1 MTLQSQINHRK
12 KNQKKYTE
20 LSKFRY
26 FVRRI
31 IAEDLPQESISLKTE
46 WWRNTKR
53 SVNFQSW
60 VVGNYSDCYWSKISY

>member
-20 LSKFRY
+20 LNQFRY

-53 SVNFQSW
+53 SMNFQSW
-60 VVGNYSDCYWSKISY
+60 LVGNYSDYYWSKISY